1 MRLAACI
8 MCALF
13 FLTAC
18 QTADEETVTETV
30 VETTPTRGGLPRV
43 QLDDPMFP
51 DLVDFQTRHPEGACS
66 TDEEVLAD
74 QFIRLHTQLMVT
86 GLTCFVPY
94 DDPDLF
100 VAYQDF
106 TLSFQGRIRD
116 SQRTLGAFLGRY
128 MGGNRNRLF
137 DTYRTRMANAESQT
151 VIDVS
156 ASRYCAAQQERFY
169 RVASFGEADL
179 NAFLQEAA
187 ARYREHYPSC
197 N

>member
-13 FLTAC
+13 LLTAC
-18 QTADEETVTETV
+18 QTADEETADETV

-51 DLVDFQTRHPEGACS
+51 DLVDFQTRHPEGACT

-106 TLSFQGRIRD
+106 TLSFQSRIRD

-156 ASRYCAAQQERFY
+156 TSRYCAAQQERFY
-169 RVASFGEADL
+169 RAANFGEADL

-187 ARYREHYPSC
+187 TRYREHYPSC

>member
-8 MCALF
+8 MSALF
-13 FLTAC
+13 LLAAC
-18 QTADEETVTETV
+18 QTADEETVVETV
-30 VETTPTRGGLPRV
+30 TAPAPTPGGLRGV
-43 QLDDPMFP
+43 QLDNPMFP
-51 DLVDFQTRHPEGACS
+51 DLVEFETQHPTGACT

-74 QFIRLHTQLMVT
+74 QLIRLHTQLMIT

-94 DDPDLF
+94 DDPNLF

-106 TLSFQGRIRD
+106 TRSFQGRIRD

-137 DTYRTRMANAESQT
+137 DTYRTRMANTESQT

-169 RVASFGEADL
+169 TVAGFGEADL
-179 NAFLQEAA
+179 NAYLQEAA
-187 ARYREHYPSC
+187 AYYRPHYPSC

>member
-1 MRLAACI
+1 MRLAASI
-8 MCALF
+8 ICALF
-13 FLTAC
+13 LLTAC
-18 QTADEETVTETV
+18 QTADEATVVETVTEP
-30 VETTPTRGGLPRV
+30 TPTRGGLPRV
-43 QLDDPMFP
+43 QLDNPMFP
-51 DLVDFQTRHPEGACS
+51 DLVEFETRHPEGACT
-66 TDEEVLAD
+66 TDEEVVAD
-74 QFIRLHTQLMVT
+74 QLIRLHTQLMIT

-100 VAYQDF
+100 VSYQDF

-137 DTYRTRMANAESQT
+137 DTYRTRIANSESQT

-169 RVASFGEADL
+169 TVAAFGEADL
-179 NAFLQEAA
+179 DAYLQEAA
-187 ARYREHYPSC
+187 AHYRPHYPAC